1 MMDLHGVV
9 VDRTDRVELP
19 TSECLVEGGAFLL
32 VVMVDG
38 RVSDGYCFLDSERL
52 GYFVATEA
60 SRGARAFEVMT
71 VRAYLDRRCVWRIP
85 CASTK

>member
-1 MMDLHGVV
+1 MALHGVV
-9 VDRTDRVELP
+9 INRADRVELP
-19 TSECLVEGGAFLL
+19 TAERLVAGGALLL

-38 RVSDGYCFLDSERL
+38 RVSDGYCFLDSEYL

-71 VRAYLDRRCVWRIP
+71 ARTYLDRLCVWRIP
-85 CASTK
+85 CDPME